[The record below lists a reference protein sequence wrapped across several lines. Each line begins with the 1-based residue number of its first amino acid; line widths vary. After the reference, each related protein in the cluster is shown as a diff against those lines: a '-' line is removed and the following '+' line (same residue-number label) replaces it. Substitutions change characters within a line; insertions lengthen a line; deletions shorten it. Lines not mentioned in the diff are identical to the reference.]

1 MMETFVGERQESYFE
16 PEDSDGARGSSD
28 SNLSEKEDEV
38 ADRVERDDTKRVGR
52 QDGESL
58 KEILQSI
65 THHFLSKASHSLL
78 SKLDRNSDLGWLKKK
93 ENMSKWHRKNH
104 RVKGSCFTDDS
115 VGVLV
120 DVLQKLL
127 ETF

>member
-1 MMETFVGERQESYFE
+1 MKIFVGEGHQSYLE
-16 PEDSDGARGSSD
+16 PKDSNSARGSSD

-65 THHFLSKASHSLL
+65 THHFPLEVHSLL
-78 SKLDRNSDLGWLKKK
+78 STLDKNSDL
-93 ENMSKWHRKNH
+93 E
-104 RVKGSCFTDDS
+104 
-115 VGVLV
+115 
-120 DVLQKLL
+120 
-127 ETF
+127 

>member
-1 MMETFVGERQESYFE
+1 METFVGERQESYFE

-58 KEILQSI
+58 KEISHQSYVTSSRKHR
-65 THHFLSKASHSLL
+65 THFFRSWTETTTSNSWRKA
-78 SKLDRNSDLGWLKKK
+78 KKIIGW
-93 ENMSKWHRKNH
+93 HGR
-104 RVKGSCFTDDS
+104 
-115 VGVLV
+115 
-120 DVLQKLL
+120 
-127 ETF
+127 